1 MPRLIV
7 VVPCYN
13 EEKVLPITSKMFL
26 DEMLDLIE
34 KNKIKEDSQIL
45 FVNDGSRD
53 ATWNIIEDLSK
64 QNQHFVGISQ
74 SRNRGHQNAVL
85 AGLLESKDQCDI
97 TISIDCDDQDD
108 VWHREKIEVMM
119 HAFEEH
125 PEAAMVFHDAALVD
139 QDLKPLYPSFWK
151 NTLEFDYRL
160 FLNHDYKRL
169 YASNV
174 VQGSACAFKKQVYEK
189 AAPFYGDFHDEWLAL
204 VSLTIGEI
212 VPIPKSLMKYRQAS
226 NALGGMPVSSTAKT
240 KEVMKNT
247 KERYL
252 SDIKKYHRQ
261 LELMNTL
268 MERYQIEEKSYPL
281 DIKGYTHFLR
291 KRIEFLEHRQLS
303 QIFAFN
309 QYRRYLFDYKKSYF
323 KDIFEIVFRK

>member
-1 MPRLIV
+1 METDKQIKTSVAMCTYNGSRFLEEQLDSIV
-7 VVPCYN
+7 GQTCP
-13 EEKVLPITSKMFL
+13 P
-26 DEMLDLIE
+26 DEIVICD
-34 KNKIKEDSQIL
+34 
-45 FVNDGSRD
+45 DGSSDDTLDIAETCLRD
-53 ATWNIIEDLSK
+53 WQGTVHIE
-64 QNQHFVGISQ
+64 QNQKNLGFVKNFEKAI
-74 SRNRGHQNAVL
+74 
-85 AGLLESKDQCDI
+85 GLCHGDI
-97 TISIDCDDQDD
+97 IFLSDQDD

-139 QDLKPLYPSFWK
+139 QHLKPLFPSFWE
-151 NTLEFDYRL
+151 NTLGFDYKP
-160 FLNHDYKRL
+160 FLEHDYKRL

>member
-1 MPRLIV
+1 METDKQIKTSVAMCTYNGSRFLQEQLDSIV
-7 VVPCYN
+7 GQTCP
-13 EEKVLPITSKMFL
+13 P
-26 DEMLDLIE
+26 DEIVICD
-34 KNKIKEDSQIL
+34 
-45 FVNDGSRD
+45 DGSSDDTMGIADKCLADWPGTVHIERNAQNLGFVKNFEKAIGLCHGD
-53 ATWNIIEDLSK
+53 IIFLS
-64 QNQHFVGISQ
+64 
-74 SRNRGHQNAVL
+74 
-85 AGLLESKDQCDI
+85 
-97 TISIDCDDQDD
+97 DQDD